1 VPNPV
6 RTSISDQIDKLKK
19 KGVLVFYK
27 NNKQSFGEMN
37 WNCLGG
43 YESQKRDIED
53 TILMTLKY
61 PGKVH
66 NTKRFITK

>member
-1 VPNPV
+1 MVYSNV
-6 RTSISDQIDKLKK
+6 ADQIEKLKK

-27 NNKQSFGEMN
+27 DNKKSFGEMN

-61 PGKVH
+61 PGRLDNIK
-66 NTKRFITK
+66 KFIMR